1 MLAANFRE
9 LWNKFIL
16 SFGKASRKLGLT
28 PNFWTLFSLFM
39 AFLAGFMLYRGSFW
53 WGLVLSIG
61 MFFADALDGATAR
74 AMGTPSTF
82 GMIFDHV
89 IDRYAEFVILGGLL
103 VGGWI
108 SPLGVI
114 FAISGMI
121 MASYVRAKAESSGVE
136 KCIGGI
142 AGRIEKLFFI
152 YLAIF
157 LLALDIGNI
166 AEYLIW
172 FVGFISHVTAIQRL
186 FYARDYLLYP
196 ERLEQKRKRKANS
209 LPKGVE

>member
-16 SFGKASRKLGLT
+16 SFGKASQKLGLT

-39 AFLAGFMLYRGSFW
+39 AFLAGIVLYQGRFW
-53 WGLVLSIG
+53 WGLVLSVG

-74 AMGTPSTF
+74 AMGTPTTF
-82 GMIFDHV
+82 GMVFDHV
-89 IDRYAEFVILGGLL
+89 IDRYAEFIILSGLL
-103 VGGWI
+103 IGGWI
-108 SPLGVI
+108 SPGAII
-114 FAISGMI
+114 FAASGMI

-142 AGRIEKLFFI
+142 AGRIEKLFFV

-157 LLALDIGNI
+157 LLALGVENI
-166 AEYLIW
+166 SGYLIW
-172 FVGFISHVTAIQRL
+172 FVGVISHVTAIQRL

-196 ERLEQKRKRKANS
+196 ERLEKKRKRKPKS
-209 LPKGVE
+209 LPKGAE

>member
-39 AFLAGFMLYRGSFW
+39 AFLAGITLYQGRFW
-53 WGLVLSIG
+53 WGLVLSVG

-74 AMGTPSTF
+74 AMGNPTTF
-82 GMIFDHV
+82 GMVFDHV
-89 IDRYAEFVILGGLL
+89 IDRYAEFIILAGLL
-103 VGGWI
+103 IGGWI
-108 SPLGVI
+108 SPGAII

-121 MASYVRAKAESSGVE
+121 MASYVRAKAESNGVE

-142 AGRIEKLFFI
+142 AGRIEKLFFV

-157 LLALDIGNI
+157 LLALGVENI
-166 AEYLIW
+166 SGYLIW
-172 FVGFISHVTAIQRL
+172 FVGAISHVTAIQRL
-186 FYARDYLLYP
+186 LYARDYLLYP
-196 ERLEQKRKRKANS
+196 ERLEKKRKRKPKS
-209 LPKGVE
+209 LPKGAE